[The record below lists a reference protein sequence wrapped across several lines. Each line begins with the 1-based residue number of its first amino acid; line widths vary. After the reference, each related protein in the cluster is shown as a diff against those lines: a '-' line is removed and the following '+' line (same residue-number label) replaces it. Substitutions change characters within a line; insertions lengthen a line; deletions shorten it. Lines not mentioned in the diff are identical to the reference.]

1 MMKKLIIALFLVFPF
16 IINAQ
21 DFSES
26 MNKVE
31 TIKFINQHIVPEGNM
46 ANLSSLQTKVNFSN
60 NYFDVYGKSQY
71 DFDLRYIKFSI
82 VSGKVRMSCTS
93 GNCISYSYNE
103 PEKEESKSLSSLD
116 FTPKDTD
123 VNTLYKAFVHLKKQV
138 GL

>member
-1 MMKKLIIALFLVFPF
+1 MKRIVIFLLVSVPWM
-16 IINAQ
+16 ISAQ

-46 ANLSSLQTKVNFSN
+46 ANLSSLQTKVNYSN
-60 NYFDVYGKSQY
+60 NYFDVYGKGQY
-71 DFDLRYIKFSI
+71 DFDLRNITFS
-82 VSGKVRMSCTS
+82 VKGGKVRL
-93 GNCISYSYNE
+93 NCISGSCIKYRYKE
-103 PEKEESKSLSSLD
+103 PEKEESKNLTYLD

-123 VNTLYKAFVHLKKQV
+123 VITLYKAFVHLKKQV